1 MGNKFHEF
9 AFACSRDKPPL
20 IVWTDFSLAK
30 TKDLFY
36 MVETTLSLNRNFKE
50 SFPTFHQGH
59 SGLNL
64 IVFGSHYSG
73 DNTINSYIQ
82 NKPFNV
88 WHVCTYKSPRSVP
101 PVACE
106 FGPPTRREDRKM
118 ILLTENEYLYAFQVD
133 SKNRSFSDNVAG
145 VKVQLCFQQKDK
157 VSDCILGAW
166 CLLTALFHFPH
177 VTCRE
182 IIRGSEAV
190 KLLIHDLI
198 IL

>member
-1 MGNKFHEF
+1 
-9 AFACSRDKPPL
+9 
-20 IVWTDFSLAK
+20 
-30 TKDLFY
+30 

-157 VSDCILGAW
+157 VSDCILGAC

>member
-1 MGNKFHEF
+1 
-9 AFACSRDKPPL
+9 
-20 IVWTDFSLAK
+20 
-30 TKDLFY
+30 
-36 MVETTLSLNRNFKE
+36 
-50 SFPTFHQGH
+50 
-59 SGLNL
+59 
-64 IVFGSHYSG
+64 
-73 DNTINSYIQ
+73 
-82 NKPFNV
+82 
-88 WHVCTYKSPRSVP
+88 
-101 PVACE
+101 
-106 FGPPTRREDRKM
+106 M
-118 ILLTENEYLYAFQVD
+118 ILLTESEYLYAFQVD

-177 VTCRE
+177 VTCSE

>member
-1 MGNKFHEF
+1 
-9 AFACSRDKPPL
+9 
-20 IVWTDFSLAK
+20 
-30 TKDLFY
+30 

-73 DNTINSYIQ
+73 DNTINSYKQ

-177 VTCRE
+177 VTCSE